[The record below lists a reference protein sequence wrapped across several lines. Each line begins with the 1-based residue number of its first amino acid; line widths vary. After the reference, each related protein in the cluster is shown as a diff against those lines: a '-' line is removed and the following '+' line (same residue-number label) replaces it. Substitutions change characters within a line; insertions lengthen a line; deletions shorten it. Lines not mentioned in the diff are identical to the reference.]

1 MNADIAPWFDS
12 LRARQLPFLDELKGV
27 AILLI
32 VLYHSQLALGWS
44 NWSQGQIGVDIF
56 LVLSGWMIGRSLKP
70 ETTFSDFFKRRVWRV
85 VPAYWTALGAL
96 SVVKL
101 LTSHAPFDWSDFIA
115 HIFGLQIFGPADW
128 FFGINPSFWFIS
140 LLLLTYPLAYVL
152 RGERSPWTIL
162 SAGMAL
168 GLFAYVVGHFSHRED
183 VVLHVPARLISFCG
197 GLAIA
202 AALREQVDLQKNGV
216 TFFVL
221 FVISGYLELNEV
233 TLWRPL
239 FYALALIA
247 VCLLAT
253 GGVVRRRSLRGWSTP
268 MSFLG
273 VISYE
278 VFLLHQPLLRLGMNL
293 PSINHLAN
301 ARVISAVIGIVFS
314 IIAGWMLNRALSVL
328 FSRSGKLPVKLSSAT
343 PS

>member
-1 MNADIAPWFDS
+1 MNTDIAPWLNA
-12 LRARQLPFLDELKGV
+12 LRARKLSFVDELKGV

-32 VLYHSQLALGWS
+32 ILYHSQLALGWS

-70 ETTFSDFFKRRVWRV
+70 ETTLADFFRRRVWRV
-85 VPAYWTALGAL
+85 VPAYWTALAAL

-115 HIFGLQIFGPADW
+115 HIFGLQIFGPAEW

-152 RGERSPWTIL
+152 RSERSPWTIL
-162 SAGMAL
+162 SVGLTL
-168 GLFAYVVGHFSHRED
+168 GLFAYGIGHFSHRED

-202 AALREQVDLQKNGV
+202 AALRRQVDLQKNGL

-239 FYALALIA
+239 FYSLALIA
-247 VCLLAT
+247 VCLLVT
-253 GGVVRRRSLRGWSTP
+253 GGVVRRRSVRGWSIP

-293 PSINHLAN
+293 PSINHLAQ
-301 ARVISAVIGIVFS
+301 ARVISVVIGIVIS
-314 IIAGWMLNRALSVL
+314 IFAGWLLNRALSV
-328 FSRSGKLPVKLSSAT
+328 FFVRTGSSA
-343 PS
+343 PKLASA